1 MNNLLIWCSLACLIS
16 FSYAQGTTK
25 AAAAAL
31 PATLKLFVGGE
42 DKEVQ
47 VFTFDTAK
55 GTATPLAKSDALGP
69 NAIWLEFNKDKSL
82 VFSASADKFGGK
94 EGTGGVFSA
103 SVAADG
109 TLKQLSSTQTDEA
122 PVFIE
127 ISPDEKLAMVATFN
141 GGSLVTYDI
150 AAGKL
155 SAKPKQTF
163 PFTVK
168 KTGPVKDRQAKV
180 TAAHQAKLDP
190 SGTVLLVPDLGADVV
205 HTFSLDKSQTLKQTK
220 AIPVKEGCGPRHLV
234 FAPEKSKVLRFY
246 LLCELSSD
254 LLLIETDLKKIGTI
268 VQTLNVLP
276 TGAKPGLTNTFNAG
290 EILISPDNKF
300 LYTTNRQRDKAGKV
314 DDNIFSVFER
324 DLTNGKLTAKG
335 TFPTGG
341 KGPRHFSFS
350 PDPEASMVVVSNQE
364 SNIVNFHKRDPTTGA
379 LTLLKTQVEYKSPA
393 VALFRA

>member
-168 KTGPVKDRQAKV
+168 KTGPVKDRQAKGYCCASSQ
-180 TAAHQAKLDP
+180 TRPLRNSPPGTRFGCGRSAHVQSGQESNAQANQGDPGEGGMWPPP
-190 SGTVLLVPDLGADVV
+190 SGL
-205 HTFSLDKSQTLKQTK
+205 
-220 AIPVKEGCGPRHLV
+220 R
-234 FAPEKSKVLRFY
+234 PEKSKVLRFY